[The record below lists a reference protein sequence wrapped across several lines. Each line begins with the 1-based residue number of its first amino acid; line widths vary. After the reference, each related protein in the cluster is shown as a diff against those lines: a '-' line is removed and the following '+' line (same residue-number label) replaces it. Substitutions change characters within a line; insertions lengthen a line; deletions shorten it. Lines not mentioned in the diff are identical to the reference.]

1 MPRSSAPPL
10 FEIHYRPRNTSP
22 KALIADLQWV
32 AREAHTRRLT
42 ITLYGDKG
50 RFGTNTVTRC
60 FGSWN
65 AALAAAALPIGHFWN
80 VPDRALF
87 ENLGLVW
94 RTLGRQPTGR
104 EMTPTNGSRFAL
116 STYKKRFGTWHDGLR
131 AFAGFI
137 ASGRRTGALV
147 ARKQQER
154 RAAPRGRE
162 RAINWRLRA
171 TVLIR
176 DHCLCRMCGA
186 GPGKDLGV
194 TLHVDHIVPWSKG
207 GKTVLENLQTLCAM
221 CNIGKGDQMQ
231 RRQRQV
237 RPPNRRPARL
247 LGKETK
253 ASKIGKE

>member
-1 MPRSSAPPL
+1 MPRSSTPPL
-10 FEIHYRPRNTSP
+10 FEIHYRPRNSSP
-22 KALIADLQWV
+22 KALTADLQRV
-32 AREAHTRRLT
+32 VRESRTRRLT
-42 ITLYGDKG
+42 ITLYGEKG

-65 AALAAAALPIGHFWN
+65 AALAAAGLPIGHFWN

-87 ENLGLVW
+87 ENLALVW

-104 EMTPTNGSRFAL
+104 EMIPANGSRFAL

-131 AFAGFI
+131 AFAAFV
-137 ASGRRTGALV
+137 ASGRRTGALAV
-147 ARKQQER
+147 REER
-154 RAAPRGRE
+154 RRRVTSRGRE

-186 GPGKDLGV
+186 GPGKDPGV

-207 GKTVLENLQTLCAM
+207 GKTVLANLQTLCAR
-221 CNIGKGDQMQ
+221 CNIGKADRIVG
-231 RRQRQV
+231 R
-237 RPPNRRPARL
+237 
-247 LGKETK
+247 
-253 ASKIGKE
+253 